1 MRRPLLSLWCAFL
14 LAPLALACGSDR
26 EERGLTPA
34 VEAAAPADADE
45 MAMTE
50 KERREKEAREDDEAS
65 RKQFGEQ

>member
-1 MRRPLLSLWCAFL
+1 MRLVSSLFFFLL
-14 LAPLALACGSDR
+14 LAPLALACGSDL

-65 RKQFGEQ
+65 REQFGEQ